1 MILLSKYIFVIWG
14 DNMYKKLGEKIK
26 ELTIELTEIP
36 SIVGSKEEINVV
48 NRIYEKFKNM
58 EYFKENPDK
67 VRLVDVIDDKLGRK
81 SVLAIVKGKKGNS
94 NKTVVLIGH
103 TDTVGISDYAHIEKY
118 ATKPLVLREKL
129 KELSISED
137 ARKDLESGNYLFG
150 RGIFD
155 MKCGVAILMTIVE
168 ELSKDIDNLEGNI
181 VFAAVCDEEGNS
193 GGMLSIVPELVSL
206 KKEENFDYQAII
218 DTDYMAPRYE
228 GDNNR
233 YVYVGTVGKIM
244 PSFYIVGSEAH
255 AGDPFK
261 GIDPSHISSAIME
274 EINFNTKYCDEAEGE
289 VTVPPISLRQQDL
302 KKEYSVQ
309 TAKSSYLYFNF
320 GTHKSTPDE
329 IMKKVIEGASLAFQK
344 VIDNLNIEYE
354 KYCKSN
360 KFPHERLPWKARVL
374 SFAELLEKVR
384 EEKGEELD
392 KLIDELSKKLL
403 ADENIDERL
412 YALKIVE
419 AVYNLWSDKDPIV
432 IAYFSPPY
440 YPHIYVKGENEL
452 ERRLLNAVNKTIET
466 TETNYNILMKK
477 FYPYISDLSYGA
489 APREKN
495 AIDSLKDNM
504 PGFGVKYSLPLED
517 MQELSLPVVNIG
529 PFGKDAHK
537 FTERLEED
545 YTFNVVPELV
555 YKTINELLK

>member
-1 MILLSKYIFVIWG
+1 MDYSERIR
-14 DNMYKKLGEKIK
+14 KL
-26 ELTIELTEIP
+26 TVELTEIP
-36 SIVGSKEEINVV
+36 SIVGTKEEINVV
-48 NRIYEKFKNM
+48 KRIYDELASLK
-58 EYFKENPDK
+58 YFKEHPSNLKLID
-67 VRLVDVIDDKLGRK
+67 VVDYKLNRK
-81 SVLAIVKGKKGNS
+81 SVLAIVKGQKGHS

-103 TDTVGISDYAHIEKY
+103 TDTVGISDYGHIREY
-118 ATKPLVLREKL
+118 ATRPLELKDKL
-129 KELSISED
+129 KEVSIPED
-137 ARKDLESGNYLFG
+137 ALKDLESGEYLFG

-155 MKCGVAILMTIVE
+155 MKSGVAILMTILEDLANNVE
-168 ELSKDIDNLEGNI
+168 DLEGNI

-193 GGMLSIVPELVSL
+193 GGMLSVVPELVKL
-206 KKEENFDYQAII
+206 KEEEGFDYQAII
-218 DTDYMAPRYE
+218 DTDYMAPRFK

-255 AGDPFK
+255 AGDPFR
-261 GIDPSHISSAIME
+261 GIDPSHIASAIIE

-302 KKEYSVQ
+302 KQEYSVQ

-329 IMKKVIEGASLAFQK
+329 IMKKIIEGASLAFQK

-354 KYCKSN
+354 KYCKAN
-360 KFPHERLPWKARVL
+360 KFPYEKLPWEARVI

-384 EEKGEELD
+384 DEKGAELD
-392 KLIDELSKKLL
+392 ALLDRLNKELLEDESL
-403 ADENIDERL
+403 DERL
-412 YALKIVE
+412 HALKIVE
-419 AVYNLWSDKDPIV
+419 AIHNIWSDKNPVV

-440 YPHIYVKGENEL
+440 YPHIYVKGDTEIEKN
-452 ERRLLNAVNKTIET
+452 LLNAVNKAIEST
-466 TETNYNILMKK
+466 DTKYNILMKK

-504 PGFGVKYSLPLED
+504 PGFGSKYRLPLEE
-517 MQELSLPVVNIG
+517 MQELNLPVVNIG

-537 FTERLEED
+537 FTERLEID
-545 YTFNVVPELV
+545 YSFSVVPKLV
-555 YKTINELLK
+555 YKTIEELLK